1 MCSSDLSVPVVLN
14 ETIYGLG
21 VSLYPTIM
29 GHLAGSQ
36 AILAAYG
43 ISGNIERM
51 CTVAV
56 FGVSGATS
64 IIIGR
69 SVGAGMERQKILD
82 IGKTLD
88 TLAVMLGLGFGLFFI
103 GVTYGFFAPVLY
115 PLFGLSAEATKIATM
130 MLVVTFATLGIRAF
144 NNTNVVGVIRGGG
157 DVKTASLIDLSP
169 MWLIAI
175 PVTAVAGL
183 VLHQSI
189 FVVYLCIQLE
199 NLFKFFFGLARL
211 CSGKWI
217 KDVTRSEEHTSELQS
232 H

>member
-1 MCSSDLSVPVVLN
+1 
-14 ETIYGLG
+14 
-21 VSLYPTIM
+21 
-29 GHLAGSQ
+29 
-36 AILAAYG
+36 
-43 ISGNIERM
+43 
-51 CTVAV
+51 
-56 FGVSGATS
+56 
-64 IIIGR
+64 
-69 SVGAGMERQKILD
+69 
-82 IGKTLD
+82 
-88 TLAVMLGLGFGLFFI
+88 
-103 GVTYGFFAPVLY
+103 
-115 PLFGLSAEATKIATM
+115 M

-211 CSGKWI
+211 RSGKWI
-217 KDVTRSEEHTSELQS
+217 KDVTQG
-232 H
+232 